1 MSRTIVVEPEAE
13 AEIHQASQWYGRQR
27 ETTQV
32 DFLRAIDAIDKAIN
46 FLHEY
51 PEQYQIVYRQT
62 RRALVDGYPYALFYT
77 VTKTHVIVLA
87 CIHTARDP
95 NIWP

>member
-1 MSRTIVVEPEAE
+1 MSRTLVVEPEAE
-13 AEIHQASQWYGRQR
+13 AEIEQAARWYNRLKSDSGA
-27 ETTQV
+27 
-32 DFLRAIDAIDKAIN
+32 DFLRAIDKTIG
-46 FLHEY
+46 FLREY

-62 RRALVDGYPYALFYT
+62 RRALVSGYPYALFYT
-77 VTKTHVIVLA
+77 VTESHVIVVA

>member
-1 MSRTIVVEPEAE
+1 MSRTLVVEPEAE
-13 AEIHQASQWYGRQR
+13 AEIDQAAHWYGQHR
-27 ETTQV
+27 ETARV
-32 DFLRAIDAIDKAIN
+32 DFLLAIDKAID
-46 FLHEY
+46 FLREY

-62 RRALVDGYPYALFYT
+62 RRALVDGYPYALFYM

-87 CIHTARDP
+87 CIHTARDS